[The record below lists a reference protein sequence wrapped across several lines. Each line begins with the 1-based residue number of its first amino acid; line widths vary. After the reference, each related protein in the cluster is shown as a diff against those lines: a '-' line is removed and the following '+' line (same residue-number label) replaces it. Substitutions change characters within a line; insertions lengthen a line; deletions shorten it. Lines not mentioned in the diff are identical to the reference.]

1 MKWRANSIL
10 NEKQISSMWTTLP
23 LFDQRKSKKGKMA
36 LPSVI
41 LRILSKIKKYY
52 LEMINGNKILEKWK
66 DIFNF

>member
-1 MKWRANSIL
+1 
-10 NEKQISSMWTTLP
+10 MWTTLP

>member
-1 MKWRANSIL
+1 
-10 NEKQISSMWTTLP
+10 MWTTLP
-23 LFDQRKSKKGKMA
+23 LFDQRKSKKGKMF